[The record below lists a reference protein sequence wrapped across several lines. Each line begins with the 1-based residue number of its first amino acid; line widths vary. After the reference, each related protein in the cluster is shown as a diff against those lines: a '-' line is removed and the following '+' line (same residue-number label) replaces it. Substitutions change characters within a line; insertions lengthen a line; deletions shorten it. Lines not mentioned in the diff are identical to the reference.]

1 MNYSTNRST
10 VYREIAVNTS
20 SPTKLVVM
28 LYQGAIRFL
37 RQAVQDIETND
48 LIRKGRSID
57 RGVAIIQHLHA
68 TLDMKQGQEISR
80 ELDRLYTYSLT
91 RILEGSARLEK
102 KPIEEAIQLLTT
114 LLSAW
119 EEIARN
125 EQEHPVPAGVLASHA
140 VTGRFELHV

>member
-1 MNYSTNRST
+1 MNYSTNRSSA
-10 VYREIAVNTS
+10 YREIAINTS

-37 RQAVQDIETND
+37 RQAIHDIEAHD
-48 LIRKGRSID
+48 LIRKGQSID
-57 RGVAIIQHLHA
+57 RGVAIIQHLQS
-68 TLDMKQGQEISR
+68 TLDMKQGQEISQ
-80 ELDRLYTYSLT
+80 ELDRLYTYSIT
-91 RILEGSARLEK
+91 RIFEGSARLEK
-102 KPIEEAIQLLTT
+102 KPIEEVIQLLTT

-125 EQEHPVPAGVLASHA
+125 EQEQAVPAGVLASHA